1 MAYAQSQL
9 ALTKK
14 TLTLTHLVHIRFNLI
29 HKFSHGSGTS
39 YRIASQNVAQLVA
52 SQLHVVERRDGF
64 AQLVSHVSK
73 HRFEVAESVAGV
85 IR

>member
-9 ALTKK
+9 ALTKEAFA
-14 TLTLTHLVHIRFNLI
+14 LAHLVHIRFDLI

-39 YRIASQNVAQLVA
+39 NGIATQNVAQLVA

-64 AQLVSHVSK
+64 AQLVSHISK
-73 HRFEVAESVAGV
+73 HRLEVAEGITGV